1 MTNDKG
7 QITKFPLSF
16 APASSDDDTRKVIM
30 FNVARYWF
38 ALPIAVVLKV
48 VNFPPE
54 FRTTLN
60 EVGLVDL
67 GDRAIALLDL
77 RPKVNSLDTTLR
89 GERGRFLTIVQ
100 VSDKELCAIPV
111 DRPPTL
117 RDISLAD
124 VRSLPE
130 SAAIVPP
137 LNLASHVA
145 VLNSEDPP
153 LEVFL
158 LDLQKISRSHA

>member
-1 MTNDKG
+1 MTN
-7 QITKFPLSF
+7 FPLSF
-16 APASSDDDTRKVIM
+16 APSSSDDDTSKVIM

-77 RPKVNSLDTTLR
+77 RPKVNALDSTT
-89 GERGRFLTIVQ
+89 GRDGGHFLTIVQ

-124 VRSLPE
+124 VRALPN
-130 SAAIVPP
+130 SATVVPP

-145 VLNSEDPP
+145 VLDSEDPP

-158 LDLQKISRSHA
+158 LDLQKISIRC

>member
-1 MTNDKG
+1 MTN
-7 QITKFPLSF
+7 FSPSR
-16 APASSDDDTRKVIM
+16 SDEDTSKVIM

-67 GDRAIALLDL
+67 GHRAIALLDL
-77 RPKVNSLDTTLR
+77 RPKINSLDTTTR
-89 GERGRFLTIVQ
+89 QERGKFLTIVQ
-100 VSDKELCAIPV
+100 VSDTELCAIPV

-117 RDISLAD
+117 REISLAD

-130 SAAIVPP
+130 GAAIVPP

-158 LDLQKISRSHA
+158 LDLQKIGSPKA